1 MNNVTASRGSLASS
15 QSPEFLGNSHFLPS
29 SSLFRPEEAQLI
41 LISDIGI
48 GLALL
53 GLLYASQQ
61 VGWQMMTCLYFYP
74 YLWVSHWIVAIT
86 YLHHTHP
93 KVPKFEDEA
102 WSFLK
107 GATATVDRDFG
118 WVGKYLLHNVI
129 EYHVVHHL
137 FPYVLSAA
145 NCWKGFQLIPS
156 QDVFPSITEK
166 KRPTQSFRFWANT
179 TTPTKADRSCPL
191 FGNRLPNASGSKPKM
206 KMSCLRNAS
215 CGTKGDHHRLLPSR

>member
-1 MNNVTASRGSLASS
+1 MPPLYLDYAASLQRKFNRLEDLTEDSPIYTLLRIVVQQIFGWPCYLMNNITSSRGSLTTS
-15 QSPEFLGNSHFLPS
+15 QSPKLLGNSHFLPS

-41 LISDIGI
+41 ILSDIGI

-53 GLLYASQQ
+53 GLMYASQQ
-61 VGWQMMTCLYFYP
+61 VGWQMITCLYFYP
-74 YLWVSHWIVAIT
+74 YLFVNHWIVAIT

-137 FPYVLSAA
+137 FPYVLLSEM
-145 NCWKGFQLIPS
+145 CWK
-156 QDVFPSITEK
+156 
-166 KRPTQSFRFWANT
+166 N
-179 TTPTKADRSCPL
+179 SC
-191 FGNRLPNASGSKPKM
+191 
-206 KMSCLRNAS
+206 
-215 CGTKGDHHRLLPSR
+215 

>member
-1 MNNVTASRGSLASS
+1 MNNITASRGSLTTS
-15 QSPEFLGNSHFLPS
+15 QSPKLLGNSHFLPS
-29 SSLFRPEEAQLI
+29 SSLFRPEEAHLI
-41 LISDIGI
+41 ILSDIGI

-53 GLLYASQQ
+53 GLMYASQQ
-61 VGWQMMTCLYFYP
+61 VGWQMITCLYFYP
-74 YLWVSHWIVAIT
+74 YLFVNHWIVAIT

-137 FPYVLSAA
+137 FPYVSSLGDVLE
-145 NCWKGFQLIPS
+145 KLTLTPS
-156 QDVFPSITEK
+156 QDVFRSTMEK
-166 KRPTQSFRFWANT
+166 KQPTQSFRSWANT
-179 TTPTKADRSCPL
+179 TTLIKADPFCQLS
-191 FGNRLPNASGSKPKM
+191 GNPSPNASGSKLKM
-206 KMSCLRNAS
+206 KLLRLRNVL

>member
-1 MNNVTASRGSLASS
+1 MPPLYSDYAASLQRKFDRLEDLTEDSPIYTLLRIIAQQILGWPCYLMNNVTASRGSLAGS

-29 SSLFRPEEAQLI
+29 SSLFRPEEAHLI

-48 GLALL
+48 GLASL

-61 VGWQMMTCLYFYP
+61 IGWQMITCLYLYP
-74 YLWVSHWIVAIT
+74 YLWVNHWIVAIT

-137 FPYVLSAA
+137 FPYVLSSAS
-145 NCWKGFQLIPS
+145 CWK
-156 QDVFPSITEK
+156 D
-166 KRPTQSFRFWANT
+166 
-179 TTPTKADRSCPL
+179 
-191 FGNRLPNASGSKPKM
+191 
-206 KMSCLRNAS
+206 LR
-215 CGTKGDHHRLLPSR
+215 